1 MIALI
6 RCKER
11 ARKRVFMKVDIS
23 EAGSNNCHSTAS
35 AMKPW
40 KWPTTKNRDAA
51 IQDLKSVLEAYPK
64 DVMGSLSVKK
74 SKRVENE
81 KICKMLRF

>member
-1 MIALI
+1 MVW
-6 RCKER
+6 KEL
-11 ARKRVFMKVDIS
+11 

-51 IQDLKSVLEAYPK
+51 IQELKSVLEAYPK
-64 DVMGSLSVKK
+64 DDLQAFQ
-74 SKRVENE
+74 RVFKDFQRVFKDISDDLERVLND
-81 KICKMLRF
+81 I